1 MQIYGFT
8 VNNETVDPV
17 ADGVN
22 LTVGSTLLAQA
33 RDTSEVE
40 LILAGDKPLTRAAS
54 LSGQD
59 PDHLVLDASGLSFAC
74 PLDLAGMVAWAHWAA
89 NGSVQVTLKMPRE
102 PAVGSYL
109 QRMDVLRH
117 LPSRSRIVGR
127 IPPDSR
133 NDQSGSLLEVTALNP
148 GNVDDLAERLGPL
161 VMGFYGDDKEA
172 GSAVLRA
179 CGELM
184 GNATEHGSSPR
195 GAFMA
200 AQLHT
205 GTTTDG
211 PRLEFAVCDTG
222 IGVLRHL
229 RQNPRYAHYTHDKHA
244 IARATKAGVSGV
256 RDDDRGNG
264 LSDLIEDARQVG
276 AVTLHIRSGKG
287 EVRVLGTSVECR
299 RVLTCLLYT
308 SPSPRD

>member
-1 MQIYGFT
+1 M
-8 VNNETVDPV
+8 
-17 ADGVN
+17 
-22 LTVGSTLLAQA
+22 S
-33 RDTSEVE
+33 
-40 LILAGDKPLTRAAS
+40 
-54 LSGQD
+54 
-59 PDHLVLDASGLSFAC
+59 
-74 PLDLAGMVAWAHWAA
+74 
-89 NGSVQVTLKMPRE
+89 
-102 PAVGSYL
+102 
-109 QRMDVLRH
+109 
-117 LPSRSRIVGR
+117 
-127 IPPDSR
+127 
-133 NDQSGSLLEVTALNP
+133 
-148 GNVDDLAERLGPL
+148 
-161 VMGFYGDDKEA
+161 
-172 GSAVLRA
+172 
-179 CGELM
+179 
-184 GNATEHGSSPR
+184 
-195 GAFMA
+195 

-299 RVLTCLLYT
+299 RVLTDLPDETVGTWAWLT
-308 SPSPRD
+308 HRLTAERESMVQSKK